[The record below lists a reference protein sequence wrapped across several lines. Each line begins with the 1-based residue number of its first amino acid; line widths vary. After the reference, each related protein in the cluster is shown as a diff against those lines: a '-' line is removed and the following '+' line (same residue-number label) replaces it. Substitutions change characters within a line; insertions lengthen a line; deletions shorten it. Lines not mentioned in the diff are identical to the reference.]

1 MEEISNRALIGRLYS
16 SAEQHLEDTNFDFEN
31 WSQWYDVVQGLT
43 GPEKMVYV
51 LVKLNQAVTTGGFEQ
66 YYEKSF
72 GIFAPEVIHVLNEIK
87 ATASAEI
94 VSSSLPVVNPKG
106 LLDNEYKEHVFN
118 IELSAEQKAQL
129 QSQDMLY
136 DQLQDQENLEDLLGD
151 YLQEMVK
158 GMS

>member
-16 SAEQHLEDTNFDFEN
+16 SAEQHLEDTEFDFEN
-31 WSQWYDVVQGLT
+31 WSQWYNVVQGLT

-51 LVKLNQAVTTGGFEQ
+51 LIKLNQSVTTGGFKQ
-66 YYEKSF
+66 FFEKSF

-94 VSSSLPVVNPKG
+94 VSKSLNVVNPTG
-106 LLDNEYKEHVFN
+106 LLDDAYKEFVFN
-118 IELSAEQKAQL
+118 VELSERQQVEL
-129 QSQDMLY
+129 YSIDVEY

-151 YLQEMVK
+151 YLQELIK
-158 GMS
+158 